1 MEKLIGSCGIN
12 CAECDART
20 ATIANDDEL
29 REATAA
35 KWRTEFNAQG
45 ITAAMINCTGCREE
59 GPKFSHCL
67 ECEIINCAMAK
78 GFNTCGDCPDLETC
92 SIVAGI
98 LQAVP
103 GALDNLRSLN

>member
-1 MEKLIGSCGIN
+1 MEKLIGCCGIN
-12 CAECDART
+12 CAECDARK

-29 REATAA
+29 RRITAE
-35 KWRTEFNAQG
+35 KWSREFNAPG
-45 ITAAMINCTGCREE
+45 IIWEMINCTGCRED

-67 ECEIINCAMAK
+67 DCAIRNCAIAK
-78 GFNTCGDCPDLETC
+78 GFNTCGNCPELESC

-103 GALDNLRSLN
+103 GALDNLKSLN

>member
-1 MEKLIGSCGIN
+1 MEKLIGCCGIN
-12 CAECDART
+12 CAECDARK
-20 ATIANDDEL
+20 ATIANDVEL
-29 REATAA
+29 RKITAE
-35 KWRTEFNAQG
+35 KWSREFNAPG
-45 ITAAMINCTGCREE
+45 ITWEMINCTGCRAE

-67 ECEIINCAMAK
+67 ECGIRNCSISK

-103 GALDNLRSLN
+103 GALDNLKSLN

>member
-1 MEKLIGSCGIN
+1 MEKLIGCCGIN
-12 CAECDART
+12 CAECDARK
-20 ATIANDDEL
+20 ATIANDDNL
-29 REATAA
+29 RKITAE
-35 KWRTEFNAQG
+35 KWSREFNAPG
-45 ITAAMINCTGCREE
+45 ITWEMINCTGCRQE

-67 ECEIINCAMAK
+67 ECGIRNCAIAK
-78 GFNTCGDCPDLETC
+78 GFNTCGDCPELETC